1 MVKTRDLFNKI
12 RDTKGTFHVKTGAK
26 APTLDMDVLFP
37 DNDSIDVALTSGP
50 RLEDSVRE
58 GPTPEP
64 RKASPLLTQTVE
76 TVSR

>member
-1 MVKTRDLFNKI
+1 MQGLCSEGRWYFRLP
-12 RDTKGTFHVKTGAK
+12 GAK